1 MGLVSLDCIA
11 DGTCVK
17 GFTSGIDCALAELSD
32 VYQERLPY
40 ELGETITGQC
50 VNWSDTFIS
59 LCRYA
64 MSTDCMTGMSSQEK
78 AIWRAFV
85 DYEDAMTTSPDT
97 TMCMGLAVGCTV
109 PDVNGDSFAVCA
121 DLTVSTEECLPAD
134 ANYPKEYL
142 YYSLDQH
149 FMALVNCEVIDGCE
163 CSETIELDIGDCEQ
177 CGEDYPTCPDLSPI
191 NN

>member
-1 MGLVSLDCIA
+1 
-11 DGTCVK
+11 
-17 GFTSGIDCALAELSD
+17 
-32 VYQERLPY
+32 
-40 ELGETITGQC
+40 
-50 VNWSDTFIS
+50 
-59 LCRYA
+59 

-177 CGEDYPTCPDLSPI
+177 CGEDYPTCPDSSR
-191 NN
+191 N